1 MNTPSTEF
9 LSQNLQVLLAH
20 LTTLREYARD
30 TDKAFFK
37 AALTPAI
44 EDDQEAIA
52 RVSSRLRQLG
62 QAVTPPTQLD
72 ESGEKLLRQA
82 RHKAT
87 TEERLKFVHHWFKHQ
102 FEWYN
107 TRIKDLKQDADTQAL
122 FVALAQQTRVRLE
135 RWEAMMKDLKV
146 SID

>member
-9 LSQNLQVLLAH
+9 LTQNLQTLLAH
-20 LTTLREYARD
+20 LTILREYAREA
-30 TDKAFFK
+30 DKPFFK

-44 EDDQEAIA
+44 EDAQEAIA

-62 QAVTPPTQLD
+62 QPVNPTQLD

-82 RHKAT
+82 RHQAAL
-87 TEERLKFVHHWFKHQ
+87 EEKLKFLHHWFKHQ
-102 FEWYN
+102 YEWYQS
-107 TRIKDLKQDADTQAL
+107 RVKDLKQDADTQAL

-135 RWEAMMKDLKV
+135 RWEAMLKELKV
-146 SID
+146 SLD